1 MKNIVTILVFA
12 CAQLWAQTDPLT
24 MTTAQVVKDM
34 GLGINIGNTMEARIV
49 CDPGDSGCE
58 NWVNGM
64 ETLETSWGSP
74 EITNAI
80 VKGYA
85 DAGFKTVRIP
95 VAWSNRM
102 TGDNAGGTYTI
113 NPALMN
119 RVEQIVNY
127 VLGNGMYAIVNIH
140 WDGGWWEKFPT
151 DSAECMKKYIRIW
164 EQITA
169 KFKDKSGYLVFES
182 LNEEGVWQSVWNQ
195 YDNSGNKDRAYGLL
209 NSINQKFTDLV
220 RASGGNNGE
229 RHLLIAGYATNI
241 DRTIDP
247 LFKMPTDS
255 KNRQAVSV
263 HYYDPF
269 GFTHINE
276 DGEWTD
282 FIGTWGT
289 PADINAL
296 NNEMDKMKTTFVD
309 NDIPVI
315 IGEYGFAAKLNDSR
329 GRTQA
334 QVRNY
339 TLKVAEAIYT
349 RDMCPVLWDVQ
360 LNPDNGEVIYYY
372 NRKSTPPAFTDQ
384 QLVAGFKN
392 IVGEDGETPTLND
405 HPADVRQRVSSAWA
419 SQLVSYYTIK
429 GVPLGNVKPQKA
441 GVYIVKQGNS
451 VKKIAVK

>member
-1 MKNIVTILVFA
+1 MKNVVKILIFA
-12 CAQLWAQTDPLT
+12 SVALWAQTNPLN

-58 NWVNGM
+58 NWVNSM

-74 EITNAI
+74 RITNDI

-85 DAGFKTVRIP
+85 DAGLKTVRIP

-102 TGDNAGGTYTI
+102 EGDNAGGTYTI
-113 NPALMN
+113 NSALMN

-127 VLGNGMYAIVNIH
+127 VLDNGMYAIVNIH
-140 WDGGWWEKFPT
+140 WDGGWWKNFPA
-151 DSAECMKKYIRIW
+151 DSAECMRKYKKIW
-164 EQITA
+164 TQISE
-169 KFKDKSGYLVFES
+169 KFKDYSGYLVFES
-182 LNEEGVWQSVWNQ
+182 LNEEGVW
-195 YDNSGNKDRAYGLL
+195 DNIEQARAYGIL
-209 NSINQKFTDLV
+209 NAINKEFTNLI
-220 RASGGNNGE
+220 RTSGGNNE
-229 RHLLIAGYATNI
+229 NRHLLIAGYATNI
-241 DRTIDP
+241 DKTIDP

-269 GFTHINE
+269 GFTHIDR
-276 DGEWTD
+276 DGDWTPYLA
-282 FIGTWGT
+282 TWGT
-289 PADINAL
+289 QVDIDAL
-296 NNEMDKMKTTFVD
+296 NDEMDKMKTSFVD
-309 NDIPVI
+309 KGIPVI
-315 IGEYGFAAKLNDSR
+315 IGEYGFASKLNEGR

-372 NRKSTPPAFTDQ
+372 NRKSNPPAFADQ
-384 QLVAGFKN
+384 QLVEGIKEITGN
-392 IVGEDGETPTLND
+392 NVTPIINRLPLTTNNS
-405 HPADVRQRVSSAWA
+405 PT
-419 SQLVSYYTIK
+419 YYSIK
-429 GVPLGNVKPQKA
+429 GEPLGNAKPQRA
-441 GVYIVKQGNS
+441 GVYIAKKGHSIQKIVVK
-451 VKKIAVK
+451 

>member
-1 MKNIVTILVFA
+1 MKNFIKILAFA
-12 CAQLWAQTDPLT
+12 SVALWAQTNPLN
-24 MTTAQVVKDM
+24 MTTAQVVRDM

-74 EITNAI
+74 KITNDI
-80 VKGYA
+80 VKGYT

-102 TGDNAGGTYTI
+102 ADDNAGGNYTI
-113 NPALMN
+113 NPVLMN
-119 RVEQIVNY
+119 RVEEIVNY
-127 VLGNGMYAIVNIH
+127 VLDNGMYAIVNIH

-164 EQITA
+164 TQISER
-169 KFKDKSGYLVFES
+169 FKNYSGYLVFES
-182 LNEEGVWQSVWNQ
+182 LNEEGVWQNVWNQ
-195 YDNSGNKDRAYGLL
+195 YDGNGDKNRAYGLL
-209 NSINQKFTDLV
+209 NAINQKFTDLV

-269 GFTHINE
+269 GFTHIDK
-276 DGEWTD
+276 DGDWAPYLA
-282 FIGTWGT
+282 TWGT
-289 PADINAL
+289 QADINAL
-296 NNEMDKMKTTFVD
+296 NNEMDKMKTAFVD

-315 IGEYGFAAKLNDSR
+315 IGEYGFASKLNDSR

-349 RDMCPVLWDVQ
+349 RGMCPVLWDVQ

-372 NRKSTPPAFTDQ
+372 NRKSNPPAFADQ
-384 QLVAGFKN
+384 QLVTGFKN
-392 IVGEDGETPTLND
+392 IVGDNVSPILNY
-405 HPADVRQRVSSAWA
+405 HPADVQSLRLV
-419 SQLVSYYTIK
+419 SQLTYYTIK
-429 GVPLGNVKPQKA
+429 GEPLGNAKPQKA

-451 VKKIAVK
+451 VRKIAVK